1 MGAAAAGPCPIS
13 GGGKLR
19 SSLDETDHVRR
30 PAVDFLFIDAG
41 LAGILRNLGEN
52 RPP

>member
-1 MGAAAAGPCPIS
+1 MGAVAAGPCPIS
-13 GGGKLR
+13 SGGQLR
-19 SSLDETDHVRR
+19 SCLDEADPVRR

-41 LAGILRNLGEN
+41 LAGMLRNLGEN